1 MSRAVIR
8 IVCQFQVES
17 GEEPFINFRVSGQ
30 QELSDDIGSSLSR
43 CLAAVLLICTLSLS
57 WVFNRANDLTL
68 AAIPLHAENILQKC
82 RNIHVL
88 PGPQAEFAS
97 RTESDRYVPSTQ
109 PTLLKN
115 ATVWTGRVSGFEI
128 VRGDLLMDKG
138 MIKKVGVI
146 DVEMLDGFGADLIVQ
161 DVGGAWVSPGIIDLH
176 SHLGICYSPDF
187 SECSDGNSLHGIAQP
202 WLRSL
207 DALNTHDDAYRLSI
221 AGGVTTA
228 LVLPGSAN
236 AIGSSTS
243 KKKTPSSMLLEPPF
257 LLNGSY
263 VDPSLPPRWRQMKYA
278 LQCGVYE
285 GSRMDTIWAFR
296 EAYHT
301 ARSIRNKQDEYCTK
315 ALAGQWSGL
324 GDFPENL
331 QWEALVDVLR
341 GRVKIHNHCYEAVDL
356 DGIVR
361 EFNFSIAAFHHAH
374 ETYLVPGL
382 LKRAYGHPPA
392 SAMFATLAHYK
403 REGYRGSEFAA
414 RILSEHG
421 LDVVMKSDHP
431 ATNSRYLLH
440 EAQLAYYYGLPEN
453 IALASITSTPAKV
466 MGQDHRVGYIK
477 ADVVVWDSHPLALG
491 ATPKQVY
498 IDGIAQFDKPYSR
511 PKPPSHQ
518 HAPKTPGF
526 DQEAIDAIKYDGLP
540 PLQAKISTSDIV
552 IFTNVTSVFV
562 KSRRRIEQVFS
573 AASDGAGI
581 VVVKDGKF
589 VCRGTEPCTEVYSES
604 VRRVNLMGGSIA
616 PGLTGVGSPLG
627 LVDIDYEDSTK
638 DGLVIDPFLSEIPSL
653 VGGGEAII
661 RAVDGLQFASPDM
674 LLAYRGGVTNAVT
687 APESS
692 GFLSGLSA
700 AFTTGAA
707 HKLEKGVVI
716 QDVAALHVTVSMSS
730 PISISTQLGA
740 LRRLLSGET
749 HGELGVQFKKVL
761 EGKIPLVVTVYSADV
776 MASLIQLKQ
785 EAEGISGV
793 AIRMTF
799 LAAPEAH
806 LLAAEIGKAG
816 VGVILGRVRPFPNR
830 WQSRRILPGPPLSD
844 DSALDVLLSHNVTVG
859 VGLNV
864 MGLGPQKSTARNTR
878 FDAAWAALEARRE
891 MSQSDALALASANL
905 EVLLGV
911 DNEDYDLVATT
922 FGTLLDFESK
932 VVGVV
937 SSRRGV
943 VDLF

>member
-1 MSRAVIR
+1 MG
-8 IVCQFQVES
+8 IVRDHQRS
-17 GEEPFINFRVSGQ
+17 SA
-30 QELSDDIGSSLSR
+30 LSHTIARG
-43 CLAAVLLICTLSLS
+43 LAAVLLICTLSLS
-57 WVFNRANDLTL
+57 WVFNWANDLTL
-68 AAIPLHAENILQKC
+68 AVIPLHAEDILQKC

-88 PGPQAEFAS
+88 PGPQPEFAS
-97 RTESDRYVPSTQ
+97 RTESDRYVPSTR

-115 ATVWTGRVSGFEI
+115 ATIWTGRVSGFEI

-146 DVEMLDGFGADLIVQ
+146 DVEVLDGFGTELVVQ
-161 DVGGAWVSPGIIDLH
+161 DVSGAWVSPGIVDLH

-187 SECSDGNSLHGIAQP
+187 NECSDGNSLHGIAQP

-236 AIGSSTS
+236 AIGGQAFTI
-243 KKKTPSSMLLEPPF
+243 KLRPTEEKTPSSMLLEPPF
-257 LLNGSY
+257 TLNGSY
-263 VDPSLPPRWRQMKYA
+263 VDPSLPPRWRQMKQA
-278 LQCGVYE
+278 CGENPSDVYE

-301 ARSIRNKQDEYCTK
+301 ARSIRNKQDEYCIK

-324 GDFPENL
+324 GDFPESL

-361 EFNFSIAAFHHAH
+361 LSQEFKFPIAAFHHAH
-374 ETYLVPGL
+374 ETYLVPDL
-382 LKRAYGHPPA
+382 LKKAYGHPPA

-403 REGYRGSEFAA
+403 REAYRGSEFAA

-453 IALASITSTPAKV
+453 IALASITYTPAKV
-466 MGQDHRVGYIK
+466 MGQDHRVGYVK
-477 ADVVVWDSHPLALG
+477 AGYDADIVVWDSHPLALG

-511 PKPPSHQ
+511 SKPPSHQ
-518 HAPKTPGF
+518 HAPKTPSF
-526 DQEAIDAIKYDGLP
+526 DQEAVEAVKYDGLP

-562 KSRRRIEQVFS
+562 KSRWRIEQVFS
-573 AASDGAGI
+573 AASDGPGI
-581 VVVKDGKF
+581 VVVKDGKV
-589 VCRGTEPCTEVYSES
+589 VCRGTEPCTEVHSDSS

-616 PGLTGVGSPLG
+616 PGLTAVGSPLG
-627 LVDIDYEDSTK
+627 LADIDSVDSTK

-653 VGGGEAII
+653 VGGEEAII

-707 HKLEKGVVI
+707 HKLEKGAVI
-716 QDVAALHVTVSMSS
+716 QDVAALHVMVSMSS
-730 PISISTQLGA
+730 PISISTQLSA
-740 LRRLLSGET
+740 LRRLLTGET
-749 HGELGVQFKKVL
+749 HGELGAQFKKVL
-761 EGKIPLVVTVYSADV
+761 ESEIPLVVTVYSADV

-785 EAEGISGV
+785 EAEGISGK

-799 LAAPEAH
+799 LGAPEAH

-816 VGVILGRVRPFPNR
+816 VGVILGRVRPFPNH

-844 DSALDVLLSHNVTVG
+844 DSTLDMLLSHNVTVG

-891 MSQSDALALASANL
+891 ISQSDALALASANL